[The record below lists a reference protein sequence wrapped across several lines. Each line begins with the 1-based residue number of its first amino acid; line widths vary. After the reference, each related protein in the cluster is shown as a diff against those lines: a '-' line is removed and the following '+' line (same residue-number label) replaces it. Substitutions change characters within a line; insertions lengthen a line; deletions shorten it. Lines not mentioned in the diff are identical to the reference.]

1 MPPDVKYDSST
12 PGKLEPIHPQ
22 DQILANYTNKPVSS
36 TSSTPAS
43 KYPHI
48 AKPPVIK
55 WDDDGDSLM
64 RDELSRIAK
73 VCPLGILKRCFHDLL
88 VD

>member
-22 DQILANYTNKPVSS
+22 DQMLVSYTNKPMN
-36 TSSTPAS
+36 STP
-43 KYPHI
+43 KHPYI

-55 WDDDGDSLM
+55 WDDDGDYLM
-64 RDELSRIAK
+64 PDELSRIAK
-73 VCPLGILKRCFHDLL
+73 VCPRTSVSSRNVLSTF
-88 VD
+88 